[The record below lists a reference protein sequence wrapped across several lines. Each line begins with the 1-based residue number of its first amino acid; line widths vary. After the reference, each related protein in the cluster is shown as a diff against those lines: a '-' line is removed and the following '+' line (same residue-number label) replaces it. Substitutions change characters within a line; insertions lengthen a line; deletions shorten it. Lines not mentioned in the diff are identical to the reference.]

1 MSDSSTTA
9 ADAAPTKP
17 TPPSTPRNPYALG
30 LWILTGGMFLT
41 AFILQRVGSEKS
53 RVPNGTGDN
62 ESFSFDPSMLSTY
75 NTAAFVFLVLGV
87 LCLLAT
93 LLFQAS
99 RWKPAAS

>member
-1 MSDSSTTA
+1 MNDSQTTA
-9 ADAAPTKP
+9 ADAAPTMP
-17 TPPSTPRNPYALG
+17 ADPSTPRNPYAVG
-30 LWILTGGMFLT
+30 LWTLTGVMFLT

-53 RVPNGTGDN
+53 WVPNGTGYN
-62 ESFSFDPSMLSTY
+62 ESFSFDPSVLSSY